1 MQVLIWSQLFCSV
14 LAGMSFSLWCGLCP
28 SKGFTLHTE
37 VTHIWKG
44 GYVQIYIYICVLF
57 PHFLFPT
64 LLRAC
69 WAQQHTYNMKVQQ
82 QDSAAEGIRTN
93 QSLDSP
99 GARPRWSE
107 SWRRFECD
115 FISKW
120 YIHKDPSNYFLFL
133 KGSSRGGISPL
144 SLNNMQPV
152 FVVGFIN
159 SQIHLKFQRHLI

>member
-1 MQVLIWSQLFCSV
+1 MQVFIWSQFFCSV

-37 VTHIWKG
+37 VTHI
-44 GYVQIYIYICVLF
+44 YMYCFLIFFSQLCYDIC
-57 PHFLFPT
+57 
-64 LLRAC
+64 
-69 WAQQHTYNMKVQQ
+69 YNMKVQQ

-93 QSLDSP
+93 QPLDSP

-115 FISKW
+115 FISMW

-152 FVVGFIN
+152 FVVGFNN
-159 SQIHLKFQRHLI
+159 SQIHLKQHHLI

>member
-1 MQVLIWSQLFCSV
+1 MQVFIWSQFFWSL

-37 VTHIWKG
+37 FLHIWKG
-44 GYVQIYIYICVLF
+44 GYGNNTYYVLF
-57 PHFLFPT
+57 PHLLFPT

-93 QSLDSP
+93 QPLDSP
-99 GARPRWSE
+99 GARPRWAK
-107 SWRRFECD
+107 SWRGFECD
-115 FISKW
+115 FISMW
-120 YIHKDPSNYFLFL
+120 YLHKDPSNYFLFL

-144 SLNNMQPV
+144 SLDNMQPV

-159 SQIHLKFQRHLI
+159 SQIHLQQRLLI